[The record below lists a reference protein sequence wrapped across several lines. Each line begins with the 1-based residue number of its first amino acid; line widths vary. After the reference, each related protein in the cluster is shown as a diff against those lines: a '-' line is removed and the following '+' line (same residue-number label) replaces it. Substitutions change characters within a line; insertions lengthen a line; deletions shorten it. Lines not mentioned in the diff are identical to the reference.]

1 MTRVL
6 VTEDSAVARTLL
18 VSILES
24 DPTLSVVG
32 QAKNGKEAVE
42 MAARLQPDVIT
53 MDVHMPVM
61 DGLEATRQIMER
73 TPKPIIF
80 VSANDPKEVRS
91 SFRALEAG
99 ALAVLSKPKGP
110 TSPDFGAQ
118 AAELKNTVK
127 AMSGMQVVTRRPRR
141 DLGATPGLAPGTSVG
156 LGPATVPAPLVTP
169 SAPEAP
175 AGPQVSVSDQRRVDL
190 LAIGSSTGGP
200 AALAKVL
207 GALPADL
214 PVPVLVV
221 QHITPGFDRGL
232 AEWLDG
238 VAPLRVVL
246 ARDGQPLRP
255 GEVLIAPCD
264 SHLGVSS
271 SNRSAVLAQ
280 GGLVDGHRPSA
291 THLFTSVARA
301 YGRHTLGVILTGM
314 GEDGATGLVD
324 VQQAGGWVVAQD
336 EASCVVYGMPA
347 AAVARGV
354 VNQQV
359 PLDDMAATIMVALRR
374 GRAARPA

>member
-1 MTRVL
+1 
-6 VTEDSAVARTLL
+6 VARTLL

-24 DPTLSVVG
+24 DPGLSVVG
-32 QAKNGKEAVE
+32 QATNGREAVE

-73 TPKPIIF
+73 TPRPIVF
-80 VSANDPKEVRS
+80 VSANDPKEVRG

-99 ALAVLSKPKGP
+99 ALAVLGKPNGP
-110 TSPDFGAQ
+110 TSPDFPRQ
-118 AAELKNTVK
+118 AAELKSTVK
-127 AMSGMQVVTRRPRR
+127 AMSGMRVVTRRPRR
-141 DLGATPGLAPGTSVG
+141 DVGAP
-156 LGPATVPAPLVTP
+156 P
-169 SAPEAP
+169 SAPPDGLARPLGAGGAP
-175 AGPQVSVSDQRRVDL
+175 APEPDVFRELPAAEQRRVDL
-190 LAIGSSTGGP
+190 VAIGSSTGGP
-200 AALAKVL
+200 AALAKIL

-238 VAPLRVVL
+238 ISPLTVGL

-271 SNRSAVLAQ
+271 ANRTAVLAQ
-280 GGLVDGHRPSA
+280 GGAVDGHRPSA
-291 THLFTSVARA
+291 TQLFTSVARA
-301 YGRHTLGVILTGM
+301 YGRHVLGVILTGM
-314 GEDGATGLVD
+314 GEDGATGLVS
-324 VQQAGGWVVAQD
+324 VQQAGGWIVAQD

-354 VNQQV
+354 VNEQV
-359 PLDDMAATIMVALRR
+359 ALDDVASTILTSLRR
-374 GRAARPA
+374 GRATRAA